1 MNDRIK
7 ELAKDHFCQTE
18 FDNGHVHECYEFSES
33 ELEKF
38 AELIINDCIDLV
50 KPTSHHEAFAQ
61 GYMGGVDGLELLY
74 SKISLI
80 RKHFGIEK

>member
-7 ELAKDHFCQTE
+7 ELAEQAGTTHKQNLGVYQFYNH
-18 FDNGHVHECYEFSES
+18 

-50 KPTSHHEAFAQ
+50 KPTSHHLAFAQ

-74 SKISLI
+74 GKVDQI
-80 RKHFGIEK
+80 KNHFGIEE

>member
-7 ELAKDHFCQTE
+7 ELAERAGTTHKQNLGVYQFYNH
-18 FDNGHVHECYEFSES
+18 

-50 KPTSHHEAFAQ
+50 KPTSHHLAFAQ

-74 SKISLI
+74 GKVDQIKN
-80 RKHFGIEK
+80 RFGIEE